1 MARRRV
7 VFNAL
12 RSSIKPQIFN
22 RTRTM
27 FTDPISAI
35 FHAHRERILLAAA
48 GLMMLILL
56 FSVGSV
62 ASAQVNKAKVRE
74 AAHASQY
81 QELAQCL
88 ENSRGAQIDACKRQV
103 GQARTQ
109 TPLADA
115 G

>member
-1 MARRRV
+1 
-7 VFNAL
+7 
-12 RSSIKPQIFN
+12 
-22 RTRTM
+22 M
-27 FTDPISAI
+27 FTDQLSAV
-35 FHAHRERILLAAA
+35 FHAHRERILLASA
-48 GLMMLILL
+48 GVLMLILL

-62 ASAQVNKAKVRE
+62 ASAQVNKAKLRE

-103 GQARTQ
+103 GQARSQ
-109 TPLADA
+109 TLLAEA